1 MVEVSVHLTPLSTHR
16 RLPTQGPSF
25 PYGRPAPVYGCRYR
39 DWVGFHVG
47 RQSQLR
53 MMAPLARA
61 YELSVPE
68 RPVDGGLFGPR
79 SLVWRVHRDRT
90 FPLAGMRSL
99 MVQAL
104 HPLAMAGVADHSDWR
119 RDPFGR
125 LAATSGYVLTV
136 TYGDSVAANAAA
148 ARVRAV
154 HRHVRGTDGV
164 TGLGYSAEDPDLLLW
179 VHAGMVDSIV
189 HVVQRYGRG
198 LDAAEADRYVT
209 EMVPFAEM
217 VGVPAEQVPTS
228 VQALREYIESVDLRQ
243 ATPAARDAIGFV
255 LDPPDL
261 SDDLR
266 ELWRDLGQVAIGSL
280 PVWARSMYGFAE
292 PPSGAMERE
301 PVRQL
306 IGAIDLAFESL
317 PGVLEAR
324 ERIDLRMR
332 G

>member
-1 MVEVSVHLTPLSTHR
+1 
-16 RLPTQGPSF
+16 
-25 PYGRPAPVYGCRYR
+25 
-39 DWVGFHVG
+39 
-47 RQSQLR
+47 
-53 MMAPLARA
+53 MAPLARA
-61 YELSVPE
+61 YERAVPE
-68 RPVDGGLFGPR
+68 RPADVGLFGPR

-104 HPLAMAGVADHSDWR
+104 HPLAMAGVAQHSDWR

-125 LAATSGYVLTV
+125 LAATSGYVLSV
-136 TYGDSVAANAAA
+136 TYGDTAAANASA

-154 HRHVRGTDGV
+154 HTHVRGTDGV
-164 TGLGYSAEDPDLLLW
+164 TGLDYSAEDPELLLW

-198 LDAAEADRYVT
+198 LDAVEADRYVA
-209 EMVPFAEM
+209 EMVPFAAI

-228 VQALREYIESVDLRQ
+228 VQGLREYIESVDLLQ
-243 ATPAARDAIGFV
+243 ATPAARDAIGVV

-266 ELWRDLGQVAIGSL
+266 ELWHELGQVAIGTL
-280 PVWARSMYGFAE
+280 PGWARSMYGFAE
-292 PPSGAMERE
+292 PSAELMERE

-306 IGAIDLAFESL
+306 IGAVDLMFESL

-324 ERIDLRMR
+324 ERIELRTR
-332 G
+332 E

>member
-1 MVEVSVHLTPLSTHR
+1 
-16 RLPTQGPSF
+16 
-25 PYGRPAPVYGCRYR
+25 
-39 DWVGFHVG
+39 
-47 RQSQLR
+47 
-53 MMAPLARA
+53 MAPLARA
-61 YELSVPE
+61 YERAVPE
-68 RPVDGGLFGPR
+68 HSADVGLFGPR

-104 HPLAMAGVADHSDWR
+104 HPLAMAGVAQHSDWR

-125 LAATSGYVLTV
+125 LAATSGYVLSV
-136 TYGDSVAANAAA
+136 TYGDTAAANASA

-154 HRHVRGTDGV
+154 HTHVRGTDGV
-164 TGLGYSAEDPDLLLW
+164 TGLDYSAEDPELLLW

-198 LDAAEADRYVT
+198 LDAVEADRYVA
-209 EMVPFAEM
+209 EMVPFAAI

-228 VQALREYIESVDLRQ
+228 VQGLREYIESVDLLQ
-243 ATPAARDAIGFV
+243 ATPAARDAIGVV

-266 ELWRDLGQVAIGSL
+266 ELWHELGQVAIGTL
-280 PVWARSMYGFAE
+280 PGWARSMYGFAE
-292 PPSGAMERE
+292 PSAELMERE

-306 IGAIDLAFESL
+306 IGAVDLMFESL

-324 ERIDLRMR
+324 ERIELRTR
-332 G
+332 E